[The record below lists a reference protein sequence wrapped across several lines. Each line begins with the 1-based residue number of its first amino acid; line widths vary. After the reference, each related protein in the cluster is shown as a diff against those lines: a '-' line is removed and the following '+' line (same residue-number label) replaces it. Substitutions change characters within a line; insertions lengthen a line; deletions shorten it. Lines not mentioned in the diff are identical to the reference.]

1 MLGCKGL
8 ISAPKIVNSIGEKER
23 KFLKHSMFYV
33 DKHSIFYMDKFNLTQ
48 FECRIQNLI
57 NLQMNR
63 KKPDA
68 FFLLLS
74 F

>member
-1 MLGCKGL
+1 
-8 ISAPKIVNSIGEKER
+8 
-23 KFLKHSMFYV
+23 MFDV

-57 NLQMNR
+57 NIKMNR